1 MKLVVTGGGTG
12 GHVYPALEIALSAR
26 EAGWDVLYL
35 GSLRGQEGAACARV
49 GIAFEGFA
57 SQPLYSMRTPRG
69 WKASVAILRA
79 SVHAKRSIR
88 AYAPDA
94 LLSTGGYSSAPVMT
108 AARSLRRPYV
118 VHEQNSVPGRT
129 NRMIARGAMCV
140 ATTFHAADRAFPGA
154 RIVRTGLPVRSE
166 LRAAADGLRSA
177 EHVLVVGGSQ
187 GAGPINSA
195 APVAAARM
203 DGPWVHV
210 AGASQV
216 EATQA
221 AVESAGLTGRYA
233 VHAFLES
240 EPMAQAYAGATI
252 AIARGGAGT
261 LAELA
266 AFGIPS
272 VIVPF
277 PLAFADHQSHNAEEF
292 VSLGAATRLPQDML
306 DADCLFEAAQSWLSD
321 SARREAARVALKEWD
336 VPDASQRI
344 LALLADAGSSG
355 AKP

>member
-12 GHVYPALEIALSAR
+12 GHVYPALEIALSGR
-26 EAGWDVLYL
+26 DAGWEVLYL
-35 GSLRGQEGAACARV
+35 GSLRGQEGAACARA

-57 SQPLYSMRTPRG
+57 SQPLYSLRTPRG

-79 SVHAKRSIR
+79 SVLAKRSIR
-88 AYAPDA
+88 AFAPDA

-129 NRMIARGAMCV
+129 NRMIAKGAACV
-140 ATTFHAADRAFPGA
+140 ATTFHTAERAFIGA
-154 RIVRTGLPVRSE
+154 RVVRTGLPVRSE
-166 LRAAADGLRSA
+166 LRAAAADVRA
-177 EHVLVVGGSQ
+177 ESHVLVVGGSQ
-187 GAGPINSA
+187 GAGPINAA
-195 APVAAARM
+195 APGVADRLGG
-203 DGPWVHV
+203 DWVHV
-210 AGASQV
+210 AGASQAD
-216 EATQA
+216 ATRA
-221 AVESAGLTGRYA
+221 AVEGAGLAGRYT

-240 EPMAQAYAGATI
+240 DAMASAYAGASV

-277 PLAFADHQSHNAEEF
+277 PLAFADHQRHNAEEF
-292 VSLGAATRLPQDML
+292 AALGAATCVPQDML
-306 DADCLFEAAQSWLSD
+306 GVDTLFEAAKAWLED
-321 SARREAARVALKEWD
+321 PARRQTAQKALKEWD

-344 LALLADAGSSG
+344 LGLLAEAGGSG
-355 AKP
+355 AKR